1 MKRREFLAAT
11 AAAMGTGAAPL
22 ALADPAY
29 PSRPVT
35 LVVAFAP
42 GGGTDALAR
51 ALAVPLS
58 AGLKQPVIVDNKPG
72 GSTTIGADFVARAPA
87 DGHTLLVTSAPHVS
101 NPSLMERMPFDTVT
115 AFAPIS
121 LAAESPFVL
130 CVRPDSPI
138 RSLDDMVKLAKQK
151 PLSYGSSGAGT
162 NDHLLTEMVSRMT
175 GIRMTHVPY
184 KGTGPAVR
192 DLVGGHLDLM
202 FANIPGVATLI
213 SADKLRALA
222 VTTAKRSSL
231 LPKVATVQEL
241 LGKPFDVSAWT
252 GVLAP
257 AGTPPVI
264 VTRLH
269 AEIRTAL
276 QAPSVREAMAAAGAE
291 LVGST
296 PAQFKTFIET
306 EIPKWRDIIRSA
318 NIKV

>member
-1 MKRREFLAAT
+1 
-11 AAAMGTGAAPL
+11 
-22 ALADPAY
+22 
-29 PSRPVT
+29 
-35 LVVAFAP
+35 
-42 GGGTDALAR
+42 
-51 ALAVPLS
+51 
-58 AGLKQPVIVDNKPG
+58 
-72 GSTTIGADFVARAPA
+72 
-87 DGHTLLVTSAPHVS
+87 
-101 NPSLMERMPFDTVT
+101 
-115 AFAPIS
+115 
-121 LAAESPFVL
+121 
-130 CVRPDSPI
+130 
-138 RSLDDMVKLAKQK
+138 MVKLAKQK